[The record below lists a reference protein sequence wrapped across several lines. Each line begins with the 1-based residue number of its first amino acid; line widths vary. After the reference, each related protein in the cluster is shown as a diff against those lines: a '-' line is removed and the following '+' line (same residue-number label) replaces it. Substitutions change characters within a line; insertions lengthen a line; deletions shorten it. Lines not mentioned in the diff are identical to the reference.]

1 MKRIVLF
8 TFTMLLCIFCY
19 AQSEHLKF
27 SGIPIDGTIN
37 QFQAK
42 IVQRG
47 YVYNKLYSEAI
58 SNGVRC
64 FDGTFVGNKVG
75 LYVYYDE
82 QIKKVYRVK
91 AVINNISEELADQK
105 YQMIQQLL
113 QRKYE
118 DCYFQE
124 DKKEN
129 KPSLT
134 IYASRYELPSE
145 EEPIWKECFGRI
157 DIFISQNETIYNY
170 PYIYNVHIDYW
181 DQINTDK
188 HENKLLDEL

>member
-1 MKRIVLF
+1 
-8 TFTMLLCIFCY
+8 MLLGIFCY

-27 SGIPIDGTIN
+27 SDIPIDGTIN

-42 IVQRG
+42 IVQKG

-82 QIKKVYRVK
+82 QTKKVYRVK

>member
-1 MKRIVLF
+1 
-8 TFTMLLCIFCY
+8 MLKKI
-19 AQSEHLKF
+19 
-27 SGIPIDGTIN
+27 TIN
-37 QFQAK
+37 EKQLK
-42 IVQRG
+42 ICG
-47 YVYNKLYSEAI
+47 IILFII
-58 SNGVRC
+58 STIIYFLLSNHV
-64 FDGTFVGNKVG
+64 KV

-134 IYASRYELPSE
+134 IYASRDLCKTLSLEICLYHYFFVPL
-145 EEPIWKECFGRI
+145 
-157 DIFISQNETIYNY
+157 
-170 PYIYNVHIDYW
+170 
-181 DQINTDK
+181 
-188 HENKLLDEL
+188 

>member
-42 IVQRG
+42 VVQKG

-82 QIKKVYRVK
+82 QTKKVYRVK

-134 IYASRYELPSE
+134 IYASRDLCKTLSLEICLYHYFFVPL
-145 EEPIWKECFGRI
+145 
-157 DIFISQNETIYNY
+157 
-170 PYIYNVHIDYW
+170 
-181 DQINTDK
+181 
-188 HENKLLDEL
+188 